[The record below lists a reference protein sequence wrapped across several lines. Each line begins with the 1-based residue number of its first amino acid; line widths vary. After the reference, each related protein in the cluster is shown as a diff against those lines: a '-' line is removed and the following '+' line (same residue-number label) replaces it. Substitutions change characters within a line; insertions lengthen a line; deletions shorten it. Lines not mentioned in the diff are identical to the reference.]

1 MSMEV
6 KIPQNVPLSRG
17 PEKDTTTIFVNS
29 INFYFVNIDLQLKQ
43 PISFRTEREREN
55 NLLLFVHKTLKRQLL
70 YYTAWSQ
77 KESLFCKIVY
87 NETKRK
93 QA

>member
-1 MSMEV
+1 MEV

-43 PISFRTEREREN
+43 PISFRTEREREQSFALRAQN
-55 NLLLFVHKTLKRQLL
+55 IKETASVLYSMESKGKFVLQD
-70 YYTAWSQ
+70 
-77 KESLFCKIVY
+77 CI
-87 NETKRK
+87 
-93 QA
+93 